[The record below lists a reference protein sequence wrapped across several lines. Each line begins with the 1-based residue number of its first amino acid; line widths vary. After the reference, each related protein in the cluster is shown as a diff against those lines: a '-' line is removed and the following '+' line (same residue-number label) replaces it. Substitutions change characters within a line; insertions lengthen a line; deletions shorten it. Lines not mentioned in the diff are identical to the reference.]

1 MRSSTNGHSSR
12 NKKRSQI
19 SRKPTIFFRGVMVVH
34 FFAAEMSA
42 QTECKRQLQTAK
54 GRCKAMLW
62 YIIPPGN
69 HRVSLFPGS
78 LDGTKVSCGL
88 WVSMGTFSFATAF
101 AEIRR
106 TFAKNPLQIN
116 LKIHTLNRVWVCCT
130 TWLTALGSILS
141 YSVNSIQKVLTSH
154 LENRTIYIYK

>member
-54 GRCKAMLW
+54 GRCKAVQGGARPR
-62 YIIPPGN
+62 YDNPTRKPQSFI
-69 HRVSLFPGS
+69 VSRLP
-78 LDGTKVSCGL
+78 
-88 WVSMGTFSFATAF
+88 
-101 AEIRR
+101 
-106 TFAKNPLQIN
+106 
-116 LKIHTLNRVWVCCT
+116 
-130 TWLTALGSILS
+130 
-141 YSVNSIQKVLTSH
+141 
-154 LENRTIYIYK
+154 